1 MLEAIRDRR
10 VRRKL
15 LERISDLAQEPAKQ
29 GKPLGEELSG
39 IRSVR
44 ALGQRYRILYRLEQG
59 EVVILVLAVG
69 IRKQGSKRD
78 VYAMARKLVT
88 ALEPDR

>member
-15 LERISDLAQEPAKQ
+15 LERIGDLAQEPDKQ
-29 GKPLGEELSG
+29 GKPLREELSG

-44 ALGQRYRILYRLEQG
+44 ALGQRYRILYRLEQE

-78 VYAMARKLVT
+78 VYAMARKLII